1 VETERTEGIGSTI
14 VVRVVV
20 RHGRARS
27 GRWGVLRSEV

>member
-20 RHGRARS
+20 RHGRAR
-27 GRWGVLRSEV
+27 